1 MDRLRPLG
9 LLKATITL
17 MDIPVKMA
25 HVLMGITEQIRMTAQ
40 GTIGLA
46 QVIET
51 PSLEKKVLDS
61 SLLIDSA

>member
-1 MDRLRPLG
+1 
-9 LLKATITL
+9 

-46 QVIET
+46 QAIET
-51 PSLEKKVLDS
+51 PSLEKKEIDS
-61 SLLIDSA
+61 SLLIDAA

>member
-1 MDRLRPLG
+1 
-9 LLKATITL
+9 
-17 MDIPVKMA
+17 MA
-25 HVLMGITEQIRMTAQ
+25 HVLMDITEQIRTTAQ

-61 SLLIDSA
+61 SLLLDAA